1 MKDLRILIPLLFLL
15 LLVNCN
21 GEDYSHELSEIDSL
35 KTVLTETDSLITSLN
50 NPEITQRAQD
60 IADNSKFIQF
70 NVNKLGDTLD
80 YSTALLLTEYRETG
94 VKFRFVSDEL
104 TRLSMA
110 IDSMYMNLDNLKHD
124 LENHSLAEGVE
135 GKASVTHVSSQVN
148 VLSSYSNELRTTLD
162 NTRHSYD
169 TLLPKVNACVNRI
182 NARVAPMQMP

>member
-1 MKDLRILIPLLFLL
+1 MV
-15 LLVNCN
+15 LVN
-21 GEDYSHELSEIDSL
+21 
-35 KTVLTETDSLITSLN
+35 TDSLITDLN

-94 VKFRFVSDEL
+94 TKFRFISDEL
-104 TRLSMA
+104 QRLTMA
-110 IDSMYMNLDNLKHD
+110 IDSMYIDLENLKHD
-124 LENHSLAEGVE
+124 LDNHSLAEGVE

-148 VLSSYSNELRTTLD
+148 VLNSYANEMRTTLE

-169 TLLPKVNACVNRI
+169 TLLPKVNSCVSII
-182 NARVAPMQMP
+182 NARIAHDLIP